1 MLSSLT
7 TDRTLRT
14 GIFLSAALF
23 STTVLMTHS
32 QTVKHGPVTDTSP
45 VSGEQMFNAY
55 CAVCHGKDGKGNGP
69 AATALKTPPPDLST
83 LAQSH
88 GGKYPATYVQS
99 VLMFG
104 AEGFPA
110 HGTKEMPVWGPAF
123 ASLNGGSSNPT
134 GVPPEETLRI
144 HNLTHYI
151 ETLQVK

>member
-23 STTVLMTHS
+23 ATTVLMTHS

-104 AEGFPA
+104 AEGLRM
-110 HGTKEMPVWGPAF
+110 EQ
-123 ASLNGGSSNPT
+123 SSAYT
-134 GVPPEETLRI
+134 LIGVR
-144 HNLTHYI
+144 
-151 ETLQVK
+151 LQVDVAGRDLLFVSGSRMR

>member
-1 MLSSLT
+1 
-7 TDRTLRT
+7 
-14 GIFLSAALF
+14 
-23 STTVLMTHS
+23 
-32 QTVKHGPVTDTSP
+32 
-45 VSGEQMFNAY
+45 MFNAY

-69 AATALKTPPPDLST
+69 AATAFKTPPPDLST

-104 AEGFPA
+104 AEGFPV

-123 ASLNGGSSNPT
+123 ASLNGASSNPT

-144 HNLTHYI
+144 HNLTQYI
-151 ETLQVK
+151 ETLQGK